1 MIQRTLLYVLLF
13 TLGVQSYAQHDIV
26 INAKLLPQEESIAIT
41 QEVTFRNTT
50 TKALDTLYFND
61 WANSFATKTTPLA
74 KRFSDSFD
82 DSFHFEKEE
91 DRGFTAISD
100 VSIVED
106 GTSKN
111 LSWERGAEIDILKV
125 ALKTPL
131 QPNEEV
137 LILLNYTVRV
147 ADDKFTRY
155 GVDSYGN
162 YKLRYWFISPAVY
175 ANGWQAYSNKNSD
188 DLYLIPSNFS
198 INFSVP
204 NSYDITSNFDEG
216 ESFTSANGMK
226 TVSLKGEKRTN
237 AIIHIEKFSS
247 FESVETDK
255 LVLVTNLRDRKVT
268 PAIKALAVD
277 RIVHFLDAKL
287 GAYPFKKMM
296 TTEEAYKKDPVY
308 GLNQLPDF
316 ISPFPDG
323 FEYDMEQL
331 KTITRNYIENTIA
344 LNPREDYW
352 LTGALQIYLM
362 TAYVDTY
369 YPNMKIIGNLSNWWV
384 IKWAHASDLEF
395 NDQYP
400 LLYLNMA
407 RNNLHQSLVTPRDS
421 LTKFN
426 KNIANDYYAGDGL
439 NYLADYVE
447 KSVLE
452 KSIREFYTENKLKP
466 VTPEVFETT
475 LEKNTS
481 LPVNWFFDEF
491 VAKRTTIDF
500 KIKRVKKKGDSLEV
514 TIKNLK
520 DNVMP
525 VSIYGLNKDE
535 VLYKQWTQPID
546 STITITVPSENVRK
560 LALNYESVIP
570 EFNLRNNYKAVK
582 GLLNRPLQLRLF
594 QDVEDPKYNQLFF
607 MPVFEYNLYD
617 GVSIGMKLYNKTVL
631 PKGIHYKFEPQYG
644 FTSKDLIG
652 SGSIVYTNRLDQERL
667 YSMRYGISGSYY
679 SYDENLFYKRFTPFM
694 TFAFR
699 PQDLRDN
706 EKQFI
711 NLRSINVSRDDNPN
725 DPNQEPDYN
734 VFNAQY
740 VYSNPNLINY
750 FRGTVDYQIAAN
762 FSKISATFEYRKLFI
777 NNRQLNIRAF
787 AGAFVFNDTRDSSDY
802 FSFALDRPSD
812 YLFDYNYYGR
822 SEETGIFSQQ
832 LVVAEGGFKSQLEP
846 AFSNTWMTTVNA
858 STNIWKWIY
867 AYGDIGLI
875 DNRGQNPQFVYDS
888 GIRLSLLADY
898 FELYFPL
905 YSNLGWEPGLP
916 NYDQK
921 VRFIVTLSPKTL
933 LGLFTRAWY

>member
-1 MIQRTLLYVLLF
+1 LIHRGLLYVLFLVF
-13 TLGVQSYAQHDIV
+13 GVQTYAQHDIS
-26 INAKLLPQEESIAIT
+26 IQATLNPQEQSIAIT
-41 QEVTFRNTT
+41 QEVSFTNTT
-50 TKALDTLYFND
+50 SKPLDTLYFND

-74 KRFSDSFD
+74 KRFAENFDS
-82 DSFHFEKEE
+82 SFHFEKKE
-91 DRGFTAISD
+91 DRGHTSIKEI
-100 VSIVED
+100 SIVAN
-106 GTSKN
+106 GTTKN
-111 LSWERGAEIDILKV
+111 ANWQRGAEIDILKIP
-125 ALKTPL
+125 LGTSL
-131 QPNEEV
+131 QPNEKISV
-137 LILLNYTVRV
+137 NLNYTVRV

-155 GVDSYGN
+155 GVDDNGN
-162 YKLRYWFISPAVY
+162 YKLRYWFISPAVHTHS
-175 ANGWQAYSNKNSD
+175 WQAYSNKNSD
-188 DLYLIPSNFS
+188 DLFIGPSNFN
-198 INFSVP
+198 IQFAVP
-204 NSYDITSNFDEG
+204 NSYAITSNFDEIATV
-216 ESFTSANGMK
+216 TSANGMK
-226 TVSLKGEKRTN
+226 TVTLEGEKRTN
-237 AIIHIEKFSS
+237 AIIHIEKSS
-247 FESVETDK
+247 TFETIETDK
-255 LVLVTNLRDRKVT
+255 LALVTNLQDKKVT
-268 PAIKALAVD
+268 PPIKALAVD

-287 GAYPFKKMM
+287 GPYPFKKMM
-296 TTEEAYKKDPVY
+296 TTEEAYRKDPVY
-308 GLNQLPDF
+308 GLNQLPNF

-331 KTITRNYIENTIA
+331 KTITRNYIENT
-344 LNPREDYW
+344 LPLHPREDYW

-362 TAYVDTY
+362 TEYVDTY
-369 YPNMKIIGNLSNWWV
+369 YPNMKIIGNLSDWW
-384 IKWAHASDLEF
+384 IIRWAHAADLEF

-407 RNNLHQSLVTPRDS
+407 RNNLHQSLITPKDS
-421 LTKFN
+421 LVKFN
-426 KNIANDYYAGDGL
+426 KNIASDYYAGDGL

-447 KSVLE
+447 KPVLE
-452 KSIREFYTENKLKP
+452 KTIKEFYAENLLKP
-466 VTPEVFETT
+466 VTPTAFETT
-475 LEKNTS
+475 LESNTD

-491 VAKRTTIDF
+491 VGKRTTIDF
-500 KIKRVKKKGDSLEV
+500 KIKKVKKKGDSLEV

-525 VSIYGLNKDE
+525 VSVYGLNKDE
-535 VLYKQWTQPID
+535 ILFKKWTSPID
-546 STITITVPSENVRK
+546 STVTIKVPSANVRK
-560 LALNYESVIP
+560 LALNYEAIIP
-570 EFNLRNNYKAVK
+570 EFNQRNNYKAVK
-582 GLLNRPLQLRLF
+582 GLLNRPLQFRLF
-594 QDVEDPKYNQLFF
+594 QDVEDPHYNQLFF

-617 GVSIGMKLYNKTVL
+617 GISLGMKLYNKTVL
-631 PKGIHYKFEPQYG
+631 PKGVHYKFEPQFG
-644 FTSKDLIG
+644 FKSKDLIG
-652 SGSIVYTNRLDQERL
+652 SGSVVYTQRLDQERL

-699 PQDLRDN
+699 PRDLRDN

-711 NLRSINVSRDDNPN
+711 NLRNINVARDDNPD

-750 FRGTVDYQIAAN
+750 FSGVVDYQVAAK
-762 FSKISATFEYRKLFI
+762 FSKISATIEYRKLFL
-777 NNRQLNIRAF
+777 NNRQLNLRVF
-787 AGAFVFNDTRDSSDY
+787 AGAFIFNDTRDDSNY

-832 LVVAEGGFKSQLEP
+832 LILAEGGFKSKLEP
-846 AFSNTWMTTVNA
+846 AFSNTWMATVNA

-875 DNRGQNPQFVYDS
+875 DNRGQSPQFVYDS

-905 YSNLGWEPGLP
+905 YSNLGFEPGLP

>member
-1 MIQRTLLYVLLF
+1 MIQRRLLYVLLF
-13 TLGVQSYAQHDIV
+13 IIGVSTHAQQDISIDARLNV
-26 INAKLLPQEESIAIT
+26 QQETISIQ
-41 QEVTFRNTT
+41 QEVTFLNTAI
-50 TKALDTLYFND
+50 KPLDTLYFND
-61 WANSFATKTTPLA
+61 WANSFASKTTPLA
-74 KRFSDSFD
+74 QRFSDSFD

-91 DRGFTAISD
+91 DRGNT
-100 VSIVED
+100 SIEEITTGGPDTRTVLFWQR
-106 GTSKN
+106 GTT
-111 LSWERGAEIDILKV
+111 IDILKV
-125 ALKTPL
+125 ALATPL
-131 QPNEEV
+131 QPNEKV
-137 LILLNYTVRV
+137 TLFLKYTIKV

-155 GVDSYGN
+155 GVDDNGN

-175 ANGWQAYSNKNSD
+175 DNGWKAYPNKNSE
-188 DLYLIPSNFS
+188 DLYLNPSNFS
-198 INFSVP
+198 IHFTVP
-204 NSYDITSNFDEG
+204 NSYAITSNFDEG
-216 ESFTSANGMK
+216 ESFTFSNGMK
-226 TVSLKGEKRTN
+226 RVSLSGEKRMH
-237 AIIHIEKFSS
+237 AIIHIEKRSS
-247 FESVETDK
+247 FTTIETDK
-255 LVLVTNLRDRKVT
+255 LTLVTSIKDRKIT
-268 PAIKALAVD
+268 PAVKALAID
-277 RIVHFLDAKL
+277 RIVHFLDGKL
-287 GAYPFKKMM
+287 GPYPFKTLM
-296 TTEEAYKKDPVY
+296 TSEEAYKKNPVY

-331 KTITRNYIENTIA
+331 KTITRNYIENTVA
-344 LNPREDYW
+344 VNPRDDYW
-352 LTGALQIYLM
+352 LIGALQIYLM
-362 TAYVDTY
+362 TDYVDTY
-369 YPNMKIIGNLSNWWV
+369 YPNMKIIGSLSNWWI
-384 IKWAHASDLEF
+384 IKWAHISDLEF

-407 RNNLHQSLVTPRDS
+407 RNNLHQSLRTPKDS

-439 NYLADYVE
+439 SYLADYIE
-447 KSVLE
+447 KPVLE
-452 KSIREFYTENKLKP
+452 KSIKEFYTENLLKP
-466 VTPEVFETT
+466 TTPEDFETI
-475 LEKNTS
+475 LENNTN
-481 LPVNWFFDEF
+481 LPVNWFFDEY

-500 KIKRVKKKGDSLEV
+500 KIKRVKKKGDSLDV

-520 DNVMP
+520 DNKMP
-525 VSIYGLNKDE
+525 VSIYGLSKDK

-546 STITITVPSENVRK
+546 STVTITVPSENVRK
-560 LALNYESVIP
+560 LALNYEAIIP
-570 EFNLRNNYKAVK
+570 EFDQRNNYKAVK
-582 GLLNRPLQLRLF
+582 GLLNRPLQFRLF
-594 QDVEDPKYNQLFF
+594 QDAEDPAYNQVFF

-617 GVSIGMKLYNKTVL
+617 GFSFGVKMYNKTLL
-631 PKGIHYKFEPQYG
+631 PKGIHYKFEPQFG
-644 FTSKDLIG
+644 IKSKDVIG
-652 SGSIVYTNRLDQERL
+652 SGSVVYTNRVDEGSL

-679 SYDENLFYKRFTPFM
+679 SYDENLFYRRFTPFM

-699 PQDLRDN
+699 PKGLRNN

-711 NLRSINVSRDDNPN
+711 NIRSINVSRDDDPR
-725 DPNQEPDYN
+725 DPNQEPNYN

-750 FRGTVDYQIAAN
+750 YRGSVDYEIAAN

-787 AGAFVFNDTRDSSDY
+787 AGAFIFNDTRDSSDY
-802 FSFALDRPSD
+802 FSFALDRPTD

-832 LVVAEGGFKSQLEP
+832 LIVAEGGFKSQLEP

-875 DNRGQNPQFVYDS
+875 DNRNQRPQFVYDS

-916 NYDQK
+916 NYDERI
-921 VRFIVTLSPKTL
+921 RFIVTLSPKTL